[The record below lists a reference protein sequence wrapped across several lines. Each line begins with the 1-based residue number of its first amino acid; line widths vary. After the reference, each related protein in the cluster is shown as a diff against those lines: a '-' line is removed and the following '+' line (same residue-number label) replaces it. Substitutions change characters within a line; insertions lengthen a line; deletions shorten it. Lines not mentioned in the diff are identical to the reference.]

1 MAEKEDEM
9 NLLESYGL
17 TPARGSI
24 GKIGFF
30 TSTHSD
36 VRISA
41 QLTDGHIFLVRLDA
55 VTPGHGAGGAALE
68 RLKRFAHDSDRIIR
82 LIAAADTLDLQP
94 HLNKFYATR
103 GFIQQDDNQ
112 TPEFV
117 WTPTI

>member
-1 MAEKEDEM
+1 MIS
-9 NLLESYGL
+9 LESYGL

-24 GKIGFF
+24 GKIGFL
-30 TSTHSD
+30 TSTHND

-41 QLTDGHIFLVRLDA
+41 QLTDWNIFLVRLDA

-68 RLKRFAHDSDRIIR
+68 LLKRFAHDSDRIIR
-82 LIAAADTLDLQP
+82 LIACADTPDQQAR
-94 HLNKFYATR
+94 LNKFYATR
-103 GFIQQDDNQ
+103 GFIQQDDDQ

>member
-1 MAEKEDEM
+1 M

-103 GFIQQDDNQ
+103 GFIQQDDDQ

>member
-1 MAEKEDEM
+1 MIS
-9 NLLESYGL
+9 LESYGL

-24 GKIGFF
+24 GKMCFV
-30 TSTHSD
+30 TSARDD
-36 VRISA
+36 VRLSA
-41 QLTDGHIFLVRLDA
+41 QLTDCNIFLVRLDA

-68 RLKRFAHDSDRIIR
+68 RLKRFAHDSDRIIH

-94 HLNKFYATR
+94 HLNKFYADH
-103 GFIQQDDNQ
+103 GFIQQDDDQ